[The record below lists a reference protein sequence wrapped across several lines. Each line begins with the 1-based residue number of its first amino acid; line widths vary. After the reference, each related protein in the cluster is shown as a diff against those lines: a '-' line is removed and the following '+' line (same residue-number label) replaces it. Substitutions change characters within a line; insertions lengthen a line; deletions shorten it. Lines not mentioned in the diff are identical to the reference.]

1 MATWP
6 GHWPIVA
13 REIAEQTDL
22 GATALRAGD
31 AAALADAVT
40 ELAAQATERVGLL
53 HSSTVRSLLESSHP
67 DGLSGNNVQDVLTR
81 ASGVPVPVSVP
92 ALVEVLTGALG
103 VGEPAESTPAECI
116 TAALAVIAVL
126 APPNTVAQHLRRAMA
141 EIERDQTVEMP

>member
-1 MATWP
+1 MSTWP

-22 GATALRAGD
+22 GVAALRAGD
-31 AAALADAVT
+31 AVALADSVT

-53 HSSTVRSLLESSHP
+53 HSSTVRALLEQAHP
-67 DGLSGNNVQDVLTR
+67 DGLSGNDVQDVLTSM
-81 ASGVPVPVSVP
+81 SGVPVPVPLP
-92 ALVEVLTGALG
+92 AVAEVLTGALG

-116 TAALAVIAVL
+116 TAALAIIAVL
-126 APPNTVAQHLRRAMA
+126 APPGTLAVHLRRAMA